1 MCAKCQKNEMVP
13 QVNSSSKN
21 ICGQMNSQKSSTKQ
35 DRMLPVLAAA
45 VLRIRDNGD
54 NVCPEDILRRIES
67 LKIGKVVYHF
77 KTGAT
82 PPANTIA
89 MHHSASNSSLGSSS
103 PGGGWRGSRGFGGT
117 TPRDSNSNNDRGQGQ
132 GQAQGQSQG
141 FRQSS
146 WDRPLAIRRVASD
159 LQSPRE
165 NRETREDESPYR
177 RFRNPQSNN
186 SSPADH
192 TAASPTFPPGGRYV
206 SSIVSEKNV
215 DDRIIGHIR
224 SKLNKFS
231 HKNYDSVKSFLEQI
245 MNSGELEFIS
255 EFMDLL
261 FTKAGS
267 EENYCE
273 LYSRLLSELTQKF
286 PHLVTEIGTIYSNY
300 ISIFQEARDIP
311 DQGTDDYKKFLDAQI
326 RKKFRYGYSHFLAE
340 IYNKGLLPVDAIE
353 VTVKAILDSL
363 SKIEKDETNTLLVEE
378 YLASLYKIVSTVN
391 ITKTAPYPPYID
403 NMIDALKKI
412 IEKPK
417 DVTTGYT
424 MKARFKIMDIVDS
437 LPN

>member
-1 MCAKCQKNEMVP
+1 
-13 QVNSSSKN
+13 
-21 ICGQMNSQKSSTKQ
+21 MNSQKSSSKQ

-67 LKIGKVVYHF
+67 LKIGKVVHHF
-77 KTGAT
+77 KAGAAPPSNTGG
-82 PPANTIA
+82 
-89 MHHSASNSSLGSSS
+89 MHHSSSNSSLGGSS
-103 PGGGWRGSRGFGGT
+103 PGGAWRGSRGFGGNT
-117 TPRDSNSNNDRGQGQ
+117 ISNHSSNNHSNNHTGGNNERSTG
-132 GQAQGQSQG
+132 G

-146 WDRPLAIRRVASD
+146 WDRPLAIRRVPSD
-159 LQSPRE
+159 LHTPSTPRE
-165 NRETREDESPYR
+165 EESPYR
-177 RFRNPQSNN
+177 RFKTPQSNT
-186 SSPADH
+186 SSPSEQ
-192 TAASPTFPPGGRYV
+192 TGSPSFPPGGRYV

-215 DDRIIGHIR
+215 EDRIIGHIR

-273 LYSRLLSELTQKF
+273 LYSRLLSELTDKF
-286 PHLVTEIGTIYSNY
+286 PHLVTEISTIYSNY
-300 ISIFQEARDIP
+300 ISIFQEARDVP
-311 DQGTDDYKKFLDAQI
+311 DQGTEDYKKFLDAQI
-326 RKKFRYGYSHFLAE
+326 KKKFRYGYSHFLAE

-353 VTVKAILDSL
+353 VTIKAILDSL
-363 SKIEKDETNTLLVEE
+363 SKIEKDATNTLLVEE
-378 YLASLYKIVSTVN
+378 YLSSLFKIVSTVN

-424 MKARFKIMDIVDS
+424 IKARFKIMDIVES

>member
-1 MCAKCQKNEMVP
+1 
-13 QVNSSSKN
+13 
-21 ICGQMNSQKSSTKQ
+21 MNSQKSSSKQ

-45 VLRIRDNGD
+45 VLSIRDNGD

-67 LKIGKVVYHF
+67 LKIGKVVHHF
-77 KTGAT
+77 KAGAA
-82 PPANTIA
+82 PPPSNTIG
-89 MHHSASNSSLGSSS
+89 MHHSSSNGSLGNSS
-103 PGGGWRGSRGFGGT
+103 PGGGWRGSRGFGGNT
-117 TPRDSNSNNDRGQGQ
+117 QHGGGNNHSNNHTGGGRSTGDG
-132 GQAQGQSQG
+132 AG

-146 WDRPLAIRRVASD
+146 WDRPLAIRRVPSD
-159 LQSPRE
+159 LPSPS
-165 NRETREDESPYR
+165 TPREDESPYR
-177 RFRNPQSNN
+177 RFRHQPSNTP
-186 SSPADH
+186 SPSDQ
-192 TAASPTFPPGGRYV
+192 TMSPSFPPGGRYV

-215 DDRIIGHIR
+215 EDRIIGHIR

-273 LYSRLLSELTQKF
+273 LYSRLLSELTAKF
-286 PHLVTEIGTIYSNY
+286 PHLVTEISKIYSNY
-300 ISIFQEARDIP
+300 ILIFQEARDVP
-311 DQGTDDYKKFLDAQI
+311 DQGTDDYKKFLDAQAK
-326 RKKFRYGYSHFLAE
+326 KKFRYGYSHFLAE
-340 IYNKGLLPVDAIE
+340 IYNKGLLPSDAIE

-363 SKIEKDETNTLLVEE
+363 SKIEKDSTNTLLVEE
-378 YLASLYKIVSTVN
+378 YLASLFKIVSTVN

-417 DVTTGYT
+417 EVTTGYT
-424 MKARFKIMDIVDS
+424 IKARFKIMDIVES

>member
-1 MCAKCQKNEMVP
+1 
-13 QVNSSSKN
+13 
-21 ICGQMNSQKSSTKQ
+21 MNSQKSSSKQ

-77 KTGAT
+77 KAGAA

-89 MHHSASNSSLGSSS
+89 MHHSSSNNSLNSSS
-103 PGGGWRGSRGFGGT
+103 PGGGWRGSRGFGGNT
-117 TPRDSNSNNDRGQGQ
+117 QHGGGNNHSNNHTGGGRSTGDGG
-132 GQAQGQSQG
+132 GGAG

-146 WDRPLAIRRVASD
+146 WDRPLAIRRVPSD
-159 LQSPRE
+159 LHTPSTPRE
-165 NRETREDESPYR
+165 EESPYR
-177 RFRNPQSNN
+177 RFRHPQSNTP
-186 SSPADH
+186 SPSDQ
-192 TAASPTFPPGGRYV
+192 TMSPSFPPGGRYV

-215 DDRIIGHIR
+215 EDRIIGHIR

-273 LYSRLLSELTQKF
+273 LYSRLLSELTAKF
-286 PHLVTEIGTIYSNY
+286 PHLVTEISTIYSNY
-300 ISIFQEARDIP
+300 ILIFQEARDVP
-311 DQGTDDYKKFLDAQI
+311 DQGTDDYKKFLDAQAK
-326 RKKFRYGYSHFLAE
+326 KKFRYGYSHFLAE
-340 IYNKGLLPVDAIE
+340 IYNKGLLPADAIE

-363 SKIEKDETNTLLVEE
+363 SKIEKDASNTLLVEE
-378 YLASLYKIVSTVN
+378 YLASLFKIVSTVN

-424 MKARFKIMDIVDS
+424 IKARFKIMDIVES